1 MTRILIAD
9 DNPQNLYLLESILKG
24 YKFDVITTRNGAEAL
39 DIAIKNP
46 PDLIIADILMP
57 VMDGFELCRKW
68 KADERLQYI
77 PFVFYTATYIDAN
90 DERFAQSLGAERFII
105 KPQKPEI
112 LGQIVR
118 QVLEES
124 RQKTSPT
131 PQKPLGDEMEVL
143 RQYNEVLFRKLE
155 KKVMQLETE
164 ISERKRA
171 EEGLRASENFLD
183 NIVERIPDMIFVKD
197 AKDLRFVRIN
207 KAGEDLLEYSRIDLL
222 GKTDYDLFPKPEAD
236 LFTGNDREALGAGQF
251 TDIPQETIKTR
262 YRGERILHTKKIPIL
277 DESGNPRYLLGIS
290 EDITDRKNA
299 ENALK
304 ESTKRL
310 QEAQEMAHLGFWLW
324 DVKTGYVEWS
334 DEVFRIFG
342 LDPKEFIPHI
352 ESILALSPW
361 PDEQQRDRE
370 LIRRATESR
379 EPGMYE
385 QRFFRPDKSIGYYHS
400 TFEGRYDERG
410 NLVSIVGTVLDITER
425 KRAEEKL
432 LQSEARYRKLYE
444 SMMDAFIQ
452 VNMAGQIQ
460 EFNQSFRE
468 MVGYSDEELVRLTY
482 RDLTPEKWHAFE
494 DYIIESQ
501 IIPREYSDVYE
512 KEYRKKDGT
521 VFPVELRLSLIRDE
535 AGLPAGMWAIV
546 RDITERKRAEE
557 RIRLAN
563 CKLALMNDVTYQ
575 DIQNKVTGLRGY
587 VELSKK
593 PESEH
598 DRLIFIEREMEILAS
613 IHDLIQHT
621 KDYQQVGVDK
631 SRWIH
636 LEQTIRA
643 QLSLISEKH
652 NVSLEI
658 DLRGLEIYA
667 DPMIDRVFYNLVVN
681 AIQHGK
687 TLTRISFKCQETRDG
702 MVLVGEDDGIGIS
715 QNQKLHIF
723 DRIVGGGGKFGLFF
737 VREFLTTSGMTIS
750 ETGTPGKGA
759 RFEIAIPKG
768 LYRFA

>member
-702 MVLVGEDDGIGIS
+702 MVLVGEDDGIGIC